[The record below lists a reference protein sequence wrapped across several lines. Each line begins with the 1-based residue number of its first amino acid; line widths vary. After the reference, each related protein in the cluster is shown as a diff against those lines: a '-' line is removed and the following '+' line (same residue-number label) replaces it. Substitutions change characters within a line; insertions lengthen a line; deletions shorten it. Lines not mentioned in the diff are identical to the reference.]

1 LTEIYDMYKIK
12 SNEISRE
19 PFMTDANIEE
29 ASERLEISQLGHQF
43 VLHWG
48 EMGARWGIN
57 RTVSQIHALLYYLG
71 KPANAEQISTTLQ
84 VARSNVSNS
93 LKELQNWE
101 LVRITHMLGD
111 RRDYFETSLDV
122 WTLFNTVITQRKKR
136 EFDPTVS
143 FLQHFLA
150 DNRFNNNELE
160 AKKRVESMLELMQT
174 LSIWGD
180 EMLKLKPD
188 TLTKIMKYGAKIQM
202 LIRGN
207 NQ

>member
-1 LTEIYDMYKIK
+1 MNAEATESEKVQL
-12 SNEISRE
+12 SEL
-19 PFMTDANIEE
+19 AN
-29 ASERLEISQLGHQF
+29 QF
-43 VLHWG
+43 ILHWG

-57 RTVSQIHALLYYLG
+57 RTVSQIHAFLFYIG
-71 KPANAEQISTTLQ
+71 KPANAEQIADTLQ

-93 LKELQNWE
+93 LKELQNWN
-101 LVRITHMLGD
+101 LIRITHMMGD

-122 WTLFNTVITQRKKR
+122 WQLFRTVITERKSR
-136 EFDPTVS
+136 EFDPTVE
-143 FLQHFLA
+143 FLQRYLSE
-150 DNRFNNNELE
+150 NTFNNNELD

-180 EMLKLKPD
+180 EMIKLKPE

-207 NQ
+207 NT